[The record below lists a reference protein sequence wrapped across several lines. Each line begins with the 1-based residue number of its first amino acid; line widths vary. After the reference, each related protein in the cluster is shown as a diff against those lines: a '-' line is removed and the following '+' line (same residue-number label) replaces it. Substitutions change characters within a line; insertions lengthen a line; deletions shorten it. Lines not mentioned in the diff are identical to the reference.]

1 MNKDKSFIKGDAAY
15 INYIKAFILEAAVT
29 AVFIA
34 IFSGVC
40 CFASGGLKYAAV
52 FATVSAAAGA
62 FAAAWFL
69 ARKMGSK
76 GWLIGLAVGFASFAL
91 ITLASLIINRGSV
104 TGTTLFHL
112 VIIIL
117 SAMIGGVLGVNK
129 NTGKNYL

>member
-76 GWLIGLAVGFASFAL
+76 VGFASFAL
-91 ITLASLIINRGSV
+91 ITLASLIINRGAV
-104 TGTTLFHL
+104 TGNTLFHL

>member
-62 FAAAWFL
+62 FAAAWF
-69 ARKMGSK
+69 
-76 GWLIGLAVGFASFAL
+76 FA
-91 ITLASLIINRGSV
+91 
-104 TGTTLFHL
+104 
-112 VIIIL
+112 
-117 SAMIGGVLGVNK
+117 
-129 NTGKNYL
+129 

>member
-76 GWLIGLAVGFASFAL
+76 GWLIGLAAVSY
-91 ITLASLIINRGSV
+91 T
-104 TGTTLFHL
+104 HL
-112 VIIIL
+112 DVYKRQHTARRRCKQRY
-117 SAMIGGVLGVNK
+117 SAVV
-129 NTGKNYL
+129 